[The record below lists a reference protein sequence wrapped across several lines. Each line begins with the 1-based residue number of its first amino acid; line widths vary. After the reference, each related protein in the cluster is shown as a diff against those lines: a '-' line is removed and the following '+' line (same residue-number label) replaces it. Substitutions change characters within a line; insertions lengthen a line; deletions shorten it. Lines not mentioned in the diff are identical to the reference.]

1 MFDFMRRGGPVM
13 WVIFLCSFIALMVV
27 IERVIT
33 LTRARIDTRK
43 FMNEI
48 SNLLKRNRIM
58 EAIEMCNKTPGPIS
72 QVMKAGI
79 LKHDRSRPEIREA
92 IEDAA
97 LGEIPAL
104 EKNLT
109 VLATIAHITPL
120 LGLLGTVMG
129 MLQCFQT
136 IEQKSTAFQPVNP
149 KDLAGG
155 VWVALLTTVFGLCV
169 AIPTYVAYNYLVTK
183 VNGFVLD
190 MEKSATD
197 LVNLLLSR
205 REDEPRS

>member
-1 MFDFMRRGGPVM
+1 
-13 WVIFLCSFIALMVV
+13 
-27 IERVIT
+27 
-33 LTRARIDTRK
+33 
-43 FMNEI
+43 
-48 SNLLKRNRIM
+48 
-58 EAIEMCNKTPGPIS
+58 
-72 QVMKAGI
+72 
-79 LKHDRSRPEIREA
+79 
-92 IEDAA
+92 
-97 LGEIPAL
+97 
-104 EKNLT
+104 
-109 VLATIAHITPL
+109 
-120 LGLLGTVMG
+120 MG

-183 VNGFVLD
+183 VNGLVLD

-205 REDEPRS
+205 REDESR